1 LQVNFSE
8 LKLMQVTH
16 YVRVS
21 FRMGE
26 KKQSQTGQKCV
37 IPQSNSISQKIRSS
51 EISLK
56 SKIPA
61 LSIGMP
67 VG

>member
-26 KKQSQTGQKCV
+26 KKKQSQTGQKYL
-37 IPQSNSISQKIRSS
+37 IPQLNSISQKIG
-51 EISLK
+51 
-56 SKIPA
+56 
-61 LSIGMP
+61 SITR
-67 VG
+67 VLRFH